1 MFIHPNK
8 EEYTMK
14 KRNRITVCLV
24 AGVLILAVSAGAAF
38 GSVNGYS
45 TYKEA
50 VKALALKT
58 DNVTMQGS
66 MKATLD
72 GKEFVSMTGELAIDG
87 KNKSSHVITSEFGG
101 QKEERYDTT
110 LGNTDTWFNADSK
123 YYNEYTYDNDQT
135 AEDSNNLLGI
145 SADDEMS
152 KRMVNFME
160 IAADTVMGDLKN
172 NFVQLGKD
180 GDKTQYQIEISKDQ
194 VPSLVNAGLSLFAYS
209 VAADEGSDWGVYYE
223 DYNASMLNTY
233 EKLSGNKLSE
243 EFRNG
248 YLQRDDSAVWY
259 DKNEKQ
265 INEILDFLSEKDWE
279 RQYYDQLDN
288 KQGGIVFVKTDGT
301 SVYYKDYKSY
311 AKANPKMVED
321 DMSTYL
327 GQDMV
332 LKTAQCKFGVDK
344 NGNLT
349 NNTLTATFTTT
360 DQDGKNHELVVTAD
374 VTLSNYGTTTV
385 QKLDT
390 GDRVKMHVAEE
401 DNETMYTDTTQVTV
415 P

>member
-1 MFIHPNK
+1 
-8 EEYTMK
+8 MK

-38 GSVNGYS
+38 GSVSGYS

-72 GKEFVSMTGELAIDG
+72 GNEFVSMTGEMAIDG
-87 KNKSSHVITSEFGG
+87 KNKSSHVISSEFGG

-110 LGNTDTWFNADSK
+110 IGNTDTWFNADSK
-123 YYNEYTYDNDQT
+123 YYREYTYDNDQT
-135 AEDSNNLLGI
+135 AEDRNNLLGV

-209 VAADEGSDWGVYYE
+209 MTADEGTDWGVYYE
-223 DYNASMLNTY
+223 DYEASMMNAY

-248 YLQRDDSAVWY
+248 YLREDDTADSEVWRDQ
-259 DKNEKQ
+259 NEKQ
-265 INEILDFLSEKDWE
+265 IHEIVDFLSEKDWE
-279 RQYYDQLDN
+279 RQYYDQLDQ

-321 DMSTYL
+321 ELSSYT

-390 GDRVKMHVAEE
+390 GDRTKMPEPDAENSG
-401 DNETMYTDTTQVTV
+401 DVFYSYND
-415 P
+415 

>member
-1 MFIHPNK
+1 
-8 EEYTMK
+8 MK

-72 GKEFVSMTGELAIDG
+72 GKEFVSMTGEMAIDG
-87 KNKSSHVITSEFGG
+87 KNKSSHVISSEFGG

-110 LGNTDTWFNADSK
+110 LNNTDTWFNADSK
-123 YYNEYTYDNDQT
+123 YYSQYTFQT
-135 AEDSNNLLGI
+135 DDTTEKTSGLLGI
-145 SADDEMS
+145 STDDEMTN
-152 KRMVNFME
+152 RMVNFME

-209 VAADEGSDWGVYYE
+209 VAADEGTDWGVYYE

-390 GDRVKMHVAEE
+390 GNRTKMPEPDAENSGDVVYS
-401 DNETMYTDTTQVTV
+401 DND
-415 P
+415 

>member
-1 MFIHPNK
+1 
-8 EEYTMK
+8 MK

-72 GKEFVSMTGELAIDG
+72 GKEFVSMTGEMAIDG
-87 KNKSSHVITSEFGG
+87 KNKSSHVISSEFGG
-101 QKEERYDTT
+101 QKNESYDTT
-110 LGNTDTWFNADSK
+110 IGNTDTWFNADSK
-123 YYNEYTYDNDQT
+123 YYREYTYDNDQT
-135 AEDSNNLLGI
+135 AEDRNNLLGV

-223 DYNASMLNTY
+223 DYDASVLNTY

-248 YLQRDDSAVWY
+248 YLQEDDTADSAAYQAWH
-259 DKNEKQ
+259 DQNEKQ
-265 INEILDFLSEKDWE
+265 INEIVDFLSEKDWE
-279 RQYYDQLDN
+279 RQYYDQLEN

-332 LKTAQCKFGVDK
+332 LKTAQCKIGVDK

-390 GDRVKMHVAEE
+390 GNRTKMPEPDAENSGDVVYS
-401 DNETMYTDTTQVTV
+401 DND
-415 P
+415 

>member
-1 MFIHPNK
+1 
-8 EEYTMK
+8 MK

-72 GKEFVSMTGELAIDG
+72 GKEFVSMTGEMAIDG
-87 KNKSSHVITSEFGG
+87 KNKSSHVISSEFGG
-101 QKEERYDTT
+101 QKDEYYDTT

-123 YYNEYTYDNDQT
+123 YYNEHTYDNDQT
-135 AEDSNNLLGI
+135 AEDRNNLLGI

-209 VAADEGSDWGVYYE
+209 MTADEGTDWGVYYE
-223 DYNASMLNTY
+223 DYEASMMNAY

-248 YLQRDDSAVWY
+248 YLREDDTADSEVWRDQ
-259 DKNEKQ
+259 NEKQ
-265 INEILDFLSEKDWE
+265 IHEIVDFLSEKDWE
-279 RQYYDQLDN
+279 RQYYDQLDQ

-321 DMSTYL
+321 ELSSYT
-327 GQDMV
+327 GQNMV

-390 GDRVKMHVAEE
+390 GDRTKMPEPDAENSGDVVYS
-401 DNETMYTDTTQVTV
+401 DND
-415 P
+415 

>member
-1 MFIHPNK
+1 
-8 EEYTMK
+8 MK

-72 GKEFVSMTGELAIDG
+72 GKEFVSMTGEMAIDG
-87 KNKSSHVITSEFGG
+87 KNKSSHVISSEFGG
-101 QKEERYDTT
+101 QKEERYDTII
-110 LGNTDTWFNADSK
+110 GNTETWFNADSK

-135 AEDSNNLLGI
+135 AEDSNNLLGVP
-145 SADDEMS
+145 ADDEMS
-152 KRMVNFME
+152 KRMINFME

-209 VAADEGSDWGVYYE
+209 VAADEGTDWGVYYE
-223 DYNASMLNTY
+223 DYDASVLNTY

-243 EFRNG
+243 DFRNG
-248 YLQRDDSAVWY
+248 YLREDDTADSEVWRDQ
-259 DKNEKQ
+259 NEKQ
-265 INEILDFLSEKDWE
+265 IQKIMEYLSEKDWE
-279 RQYYDQLDN
+279 RQYYDQLDQ

-390 GDRVKMHVAEE
+390 GDRTKMLEPDAENSG
-401 DNETMYTDTTQVTV
+401 DVVCSYND
-415 P
+415 

>member
-1 MFIHPNK
+1 
-8 EEYTMK
+8 MK

-72 GKEFVSMTGELAIDG
+72 GKEFVSMTGEMAIDG
-87 KNKSSHVITSEFGG
+87 KNKSSHVISSEFGG

-110 LGNTDTWFNADSK
+110 LNNTDTWFNADSK

-209 VAADEGSDWGVYYE
+209 VAADEGTDWGVYYE

-374 VTLSNYGTTTV
+374 VTLSNYGTTTI

-401 DNETMYTDTTQVTV
+401 NNETMYVDDTMQVTV

>member
-1 MFIHPNK
+1 
-8 EEYTMK
+8 MK

-38 GSVNGYS
+38 GSVSGYS

-72 GKEFVSMTGELAIDG
+72 GKEFVSMTGEMAIDG
-87 KNKSSHVITSEFGG
+87 KNKSSHVISSEFGG
-101 QKEERYDTT
+101 QKEERYDTII
-110 LGNTDTWFNADSK
+110 GNTETWFNADSK

-135 AEDSNNLLGI
+135 AEDSNNLSNNLLGV

-209 VAADEGSDWGVYYE
+209 VAADEGTDWGVYYE
-223 DYNASMLNTY
+223 DYSASELNAY

-248 YLQRDDSAVWY
+248 YLQRDDTADSATYNAWY
-259 DKNEKQ
+259 DQNEKQ
-265 INEILDFLSEKDWE
+265 INEIADFLSEKDWE
-279 RQYYDQLDN
+279 RQYYDQLEN

-311 AKANPKMVED
+311 AKPNQKMVED
-321 DMSTYL
+321 ELSSYT

-390 GDRVKMHVAEE
+390 GDRTKMPEPDAENSGDVVYS
-401 DNETMYTDTTQVTV
+401 DND
-415 P
+415 

>member
-1 MFIHPNK
+1 
-8 EEYTMK
+8 MK

-87 KNKSSHVITSEFGG
+87 KNKSSHVISSEFGG

-123 YYNEYTYDNDQT
+123 YYSQYTFQT
-135 AEDSNNLLGI
+135 DDTTEKTSGLLGI
-145 SADDEMS
+145 STDDEMTN
-152 KRMVNFME
+152 RMVNFME

-223 DYNASMLNTY
+223 DYNASMLNAY

-248 YLQRDDSAVWY
+248 YLQRATYNAWY
-259 DKNEKQ
+259 DQNEKQ

-279 RQYYDQLDN
+279 RQYYDQLEN

-390 GDRVKMHVAEE
+390 GDRTKMPEPDVENSGDVVYS
-401 DNETMYTDTTQVTV
+401 DND
-415 P
+415 

>member
-1 MFIHPNK
+1 
-8 EEYTMK
+8 MK

-72 GKEFVSMTGELAIDG
+72 GKEFVSMTGEMAIDG
-87 KNKSSHVITSEFGG
+87 KNKSSHVISSEFGG
-101 QKEERYDTT
+101 QKEERYDTII
-110 LGNTDTWFNADSK
+110 GNTETWFNADSK
-123 YYNEYTYDNDQT
+123 YYNEHTYDNDQT
-135 AEDSNNLLGI
+135 AEDSNNLSNNLLGV

-209 VAADEGSDWGVYYE
+209 MTADEGTDWGVYYE
-223 DYNASMLNTY
+223 DYRASMLNVY

-248 YLQRDDSAVWY
+248 YLREDDTADSAAY
-259 DKNEKQ
+259 DAWCDQNEKQ
-265 INEILDFLSEKDWE
+265 IQKIVEYLSEKDWE
-279 RQYYDQLDN
+279 RQYYDQLDQ

-390 GDRVKMHVAEE
+390 GARTKMPEPDAENSG
-401 DNETMYTDTTQVTV
+401 DVVYSD
-415 P
+415 

>member
-1 MFIHPNK
+1 
-8 EEYTMK
+8 MK

-72 GKEFVSMTGELAIDG
+72 GKEFVSMTGEMAIDG
-87 KNKSSHVITSEFGG
+87 QNKSSHVISSEFGG

-110 LGNTDTWFNADSK
+110 LNNTETWFNADSK
-123 YYNEYTYDNDQT
+123 YYNQYTCDKDQT

-209 VAADEGSDWGVYYE
+209 VAADEGTDWGVYYE

-374 VTLSNYGTTTV
+374 VTLSNYGTTTI

-401 DNETMYTDTTQVTV
+401 NNETMYVDDTMQVTV

>member
-1 MFIHPNK
+1 
-8 EEYTMK
+8 MK

-72 GKEFVSMTGELAIDG
+72 GKEFVSMTGEMAIDG
-87 KNKSSHVITSEFGG
+87 KNKSSHVISSEFGG
-101 QKEERYDTT
+101 QKEERYDTII
-110 LGNTDTWFNADSK
+110 GNTDTWFNADSK
-123 YYNEYTYDNDQT
+123 YYNEHTYDNDQT
-135 AEDSNNLLGI
+135 AEDRNNLLGI

-223 DYNASMLNTY
+223 DYNASMLNAY

-248 YLQRDDSAVWY
+248 YLQRDDDVTWY
-259 DKNEKQ
+259 DQNEKQ

-279 RQYYDQLDN
+279 RQYYDQLEN

-321 DMSTYL
+321 ELSSYT

-390 GDRVKMHVAEE
+390 GDRTKMPEPDAENSG
-401 DNETMYTDTTQVTV
+401 DAVCSYND
-415 P
+415 

>member
-1 MFIHPNK
+1 
-8 EEYTMK
+8 MK

-72 GKEFVSMTGELAIDG
+72 GKEFVSMTGEMAIDG
-87 KNKSSHVITSEFGG
+87 KNKSSHVISSEFGG
-101 QKEERYDTT
+101 QKEERYDTII
-110 LGNTDTWFNADSK
+110 GNTETWFNADSK

-135 AEDSNNLLGI
+135 AEDSNNLSNNLLGV

-209 VAADEGSDWGVYYE
+209 MTADEGTDWGVYYE
-223 DYNASMLNTY
+223 DYRASMLNAY

-248 YLQRDDSAVWY
+248 YLREDDTADSAAY
-259 DKNEKQ
+259 DAWCDQNEKQ
-265 INEILDFLSEKDWE
+265 IQKIVEYLSEKDWE
-279 RQYYDQLDN
+279 RQYYDQLDQ

-321 DMSTYL
+321 ELSSYT

-332 LKTAQCKFGVDK
+332 LKTAQCKCGVYK

-349 NNTLTATFTTT
+349 NNSLTATFTSPA
-360 DQDGKNHELVVTAD
+360 QDGTYLELVVAAD

-390 GDRVKMHVAEE
+390 GDRTKMLRPDAENSG
-401 DNETMYTDTTQVTV
+401 DVVCSYNG
-415 P
+415 

>member
-1 MFIHPNK
+1 
-8 EEYTMK
+8 MK

-38 GSVNGYS
+38 GSVSGYS

-66 MKATLD
+66 VKATLD
-72 GKEFVSMTGELAIDG
+72 GKEFVSMTGEIAIDG
-87 KNKSSHVITSEFGG
+87 KNKSGHVISSEFGG
-101 QKEERYDTT
+101 QKEERYDTI
-110 LGNTDTWFNADSK
+110 LGNTETWFNADSK

-135 AEDSNNLLGI
+135 EEDSNNLLGVP
-145 SADDEMS
+145 ADDEMS

-209 VAADEGSDWGVYYE
+209 VAADEGTDWGVYYE
-223 DYNASMLNTY
+223 NYSASELNAY

-243 EFRNG
+243 DFRNG
-248 YLQRDDSAVWY
+248 YLREDGAADREVWY
-259 DKNEKQ
+259 DQNEKQ
-265 INEILDFLSEKDWE
+265 IQEIADFLSEKDWE
-279 RQYYDQLDN
+279 RQYYDQLDQ

-321 DMSTYL
+321 KLSNYI

-332 LKTAQCKFGVDK
+332 LKVAQCKFGVDK

-390 GDRVKMHVAEE
+390 GDRTKMLRPDAENSG
-401 DNETMYTDTTQVTV
+401 DVVCSYNG
-415 P
+415 

>member
-1 MFIHPNK
+1 
-8 EEYTMK
+8 MK

-72 GKEFVSMTGELAIDG
+72 GKEFVSMTGEMAIDG
-87 KNKSSHVITSEFGG
+87 KNKSSHVISSEFGG
-101 QKEERYDTT
+101 QKDEYYDTT

-123 YYNEYTYDNDQT
+123 YYNEHTYDNDQT
-135 AEDSNNLLGI
+135 AEDRNNLLGI

-209 VAADEGSDWGVYYE
+209 MTADEGTDWGVYYE
-223 DYNASMLNTY
+223 DYEASMMNAY

-248 YLQRDDSAVWY
+248 YLREDDTADSEVWRDQ
-259 DKNEKQ
+259 NEKQ
-265 INEILDFLSEKDWE
+265 IHEIVDFLSEKDWE
-279 RQYYDQLDN
+279 RQYYDQLDQ

-321 DMSTYL
+321 ELSSYT

-390 GDRVKMHVAEE
+390 GDRTKMPEPDAENSGDVVYS
-401 DNETMYTDTTQVTV
+401 DNN
-415 P
+415 

>member
-1 MFIHPNK
+1 
-8 EEYTMK
+8 MK

-72 GKEFVSMTGELAIDG
+72 GKEFVSMTGEMAIDG
-87 KNKSSHVITSEFGG
+87 KNKSSHVISSEFGG

-110 LGNTDTWFNADSK
+110 LNNTDTWFNADSK

-209 VAADEGSDWGVYYE
+209 VAADEGTDWGVYYE

-279 RQYYDQLDN
+279 RQYYDQLEN

-374 VTLSNYGTTTV
+374 VTLSNYGTTTI

-401 DNETMYTDTTQVTV
+401 NNETMYVDDTMQVTV

>member
-1 MFIHPNK
+1 
-8 EEYTMK
+8 MK

-72 GKEFVSMTGELAIDG
+72 GKEFVSMTGEMAIDG
-87 KNKSSHVITSEFGG
+87 KNKSSHVISSEFGG

-110 LGNTDTWFNADSK
+110 LNNTDTWFNADSK
-123 YYNEYTYDNDQT
+123 YYSQYTFQT
-135 AEDSNNLLGI
+135 DDTTEKTSGLLGI
-145 SADDEMS
+145 STDDEMTN
-152 KRMVNFME
+152 RMVNFME

-223 DYNASMLNTY
+223 DYNASMLNAY

-248 YLQRDDSAVWY
+248 YLQRDDDVTWY
-259 DKNEKQ
+259 DQNEKQ

-279 RQYYDQLDN
+279 RQYYDQLEN

-311 AKANPKMVED
+311 AQANPKMVED

-390 GDRVKMHVAEE
+390 GDRTKMPEPDAENSG
-401 DNETMYTDTTQVTV
+401 DVVYSD
-415 P
+415 

>member
-1 MFIHPNK
+1 
-8 EEYTMK
+8 MK

-72 GKEFVSMTGELAIDG
+72 GKEFVSMTGEMAIDG

-110 LGNTDTWFNADSK
+110 LNNTDTWFNADSK
-123 YYNEYTYDNDQT
+123 YYNEHTYDNDQT

-209 VAADEGSDWGVYYE
+209 VAADEGTDWGVYYE

-279 RQYYDQLDN
+279 RQYYDQLEN

-374 VTLSNYGTTTV
+374 VTLSNYGTTTI

-401 DNETMYTDTTQVTV
+401 NNETMYVDDTMQVTV

>member
-1 MFIHPNK
+1 
-8 EEYTMK
+8 
-14 KRNRITVCLV
+14 
-24 AGVLILAVSAGAAF
+24 
-38 GSVNGYS
+38 
-45 TYKEA
+45 
-50 VKALALKT
+50 
-58 DNVTMQGS
+58 
-66 MKATLD
+66 
-72 GKEFVSMTGELAIDG
+72 
-87 KNKSSHVITSEFGG
+87 
-101 QKEERYDTT
+101 
-110 LGNTDTWFNADSK
+110 
-123 YYNEYTYDNDQT
+123 
-135 AEDSNNLLGI
+135 
-145 SADDEMS
+145 
-152 KRMVNFME
+152 MVNFME

-209 VAADEGSDWGVYYE
+209 VAADEGTDWGVYYE
-223 DYNASMLNTY
+223 DYDASVLNTY

-248 YLQRDDSAVWY
+248 YLQEDDTADSAAYQAWH
-259 DKNEKQ
+259 DQNEKQ
-265 INEILDFLSEKDWE
+265 IQEIVDFLSEKDWE
-279 RQYYDQLDN
+279 RQYYDQLEN

-390 GDRVKMHVAEE
+390 GNRTKMPEPDAENSG
-401 DNETMYTDTTQVTV
+401 DVVYSYND
-415 P
+415 

>member
-1 MFIHPNK
+1 
-8 EEYTMK
+8 MK

-72 GKEFVSMTGELAIDG
+72 GKEFVSMTGEMAIDG
-87 KNKSSHVITSEFGG
+87 KNKSSHVISSEFGG
-101 QKEERYDTT
+101 QKDEYYDTT

-123 YYNEYTYDNDQT
+123 YYNEHTYDNDQT
-135 AEDSNNLLGI
+135 AEDRNNLLGI

-209 VAADEGSDWGVYYE
+209 MTADEGTDWGVYYE
-223 DYNASMLNTY
+223 DYEASMMNAY

-248 YLQRDDSAVWY
+248 YLREDDTADSEVWRDQ
-259 DKNEKQ
+259 NEKQ
-265 INEILDFLSEKDWE
+265 IHEIVDFLSEKDWE
-279 RQYYDQLDN
+279 RQYYDQ
-288 KQGGIVFVKTDGT
+288 QGGIVFVKTDGT

-321 DMSTYL
+321 ELSSYT

-390 GDRVKMHVAEE
+390 GDRTKMPEPDAENSG
-401 DNETMYTDTTQVTV
+401 DVVYSYND
-415 P
+415 

>member
-1 MFIHPNK
+1 
-8 EEYTMK
+8 MK

-72 GKEFVSMTGELAIDG
+72 GKEFVSMTGEMAIDG
-87 KNKSSHVITSEFGG
+87 KNKSSHVISSEFGG

-110 LGNTDTWFNADSK
+110 LNNTDTWFNADSK

-279 RQYYDQLDN
+279 RQYYDQLEN

-311 AKANPKMVED
+311 TKANPKMVED

-401 DNETMYTDTTQVTV
+401 DDETVYTDTTQVTV

>member
-1 MFIHPNK
+1 
-8 EEYTMK
+8 MK

-72 GKEFVSMTGELAIDG
+72 GKEFVSMTGEMAIDG
-87 KNKSSHVITSEFGG
+87 KNKSSHVISSEFGG

-123 YYNEYTYDNDQT
+123 YYHEYTYDNDQT
-135 AEDSNNLLGI
+135 AEDRNNLLGV

-265 INEILDFLSEKDWE
+265 IQKIVEYLSEKDWE
-279 RQYYDQLDN
+279 RQYYDQLDQ

-321 DMSTYL
+321 ELSSYT

-390 GDRVKMHVAEE
+390 GNRTKMPEPDAENSG
-401 DNETMYTDTTQVTV
+401 DVVYSD
-415 P
+415 

>member
-1 MFIHPNK
+1 
-8 EEYTMK
+8 MK

-72 GKEFVSMTGELAIDG
+72 GKEFVSMTGEMAIDG
-87 KNKSSHVITSEFGG
+87 KNKSSHVISSEFGG

-110 LGNTDTWFNADSK
+110 LNNTDTWFNADSK

-145 SADDEMS
+145 STDDELS

-374 VTLSNYGTTTV
+374 VTLSNYGTTTI

-401 DNETMYTDTTQVTV
+401 NNETMYVDDTMQVTV

>member
-1 MFIHPNK
+1 
-8 EEYTMK
+8 MK

-72 GKEFVSMTGELAIDG
+72 GKEFVSMTGEMAIDG
-87 KNKSSHVITSEFGG
+87 KNKSSHVISSEFGG

-110 LGNTDTWFNADSK
+110 LNNTDTWFNADSK

-145 SADDEMS
+145 STDDELS

-279 RQYYDQLDN
+279 RQYYDQLEN

-401 DNETMYTDTTQVTV
+401 DNETVYTDTTQVTV

>member
-1 MFIHPNK
+1 
-8 EEYTMK
+8 MK

-72 GKEFVSMTGELAIDG
+72 GKEFVSMTGEMAIDG
-87 KNKSSHVITSEFGG
+87 KNKSSHVISSEFGG
-101 QKEERYDTT
+101 QKDEYYDTT

-123 YYNEYTYDNDQT
+123 YYNEHTYDNDQT
-135 AEDSNNLLGI
+135 AEDRNNLLGI

-209 VAADEGSDWGVYYE
+209 MTADEGTDWGVYYE
-223 DYNASMLNTY
+223 DYEASMMNAY

-248 YLQRDDSAVWY
+248 YLREDDTADSEVWRDQ
-259 DKNEKQ
+259 NEKQ
-265 INEILDFLSEKDWE
+265 IHEIVDFLSEKDWE
-279 RQYYDQLDN
+279 RQYYDQLDQ

-321 DMSTYL
+321 ELSSYT

-390 GDRVKMHVAEE
+390 GARTKMPEPDAENSG
-401 DNETMYTDTTQVTV
+401 DVVYSD
-415 P
+415 

>member
-1 MFIHPNK
+1 
-8 EEYTMK
+8 MK
-14 KRNRITVCLV
+14 KRNRITACLV

-38 GSVNGYS
+38 GSVSGYS

-72 GKEFVSMTGELAIDG
+72 GKEFVSMTGEMAIDG
-87 KNKSSHVITSEFGG
+87 KNKSSHVISSEFGG
-101 QKEERYDTT
+101 QKEERYDTII
-110 LGNTDTWFNADSK
+110 GNTETWFNADSK
-123 YYNEYTYDNDQT
+123 YYNEHTYDNDQT
-135 AEDSNNLLGI
+135 AEDSNNLSNNLLGV

-152 KRMVNFME
+152 KRMINFME

-223 DYNASMLNTY
+223 DYRASMLNAY

-248 YLQRDDSAVWY
+248 YLREDDTADSAAYQAWC
-259 DKNEKQ
+259 DQNEKQ
-265 INEILDFLSEKDWE
+265 IQKIVEYLSEKDWE
-279 RQYYDQLDN
+279 RQYYDQLDQ

-401 DNETMYTDTTQVTV
+401 NDETMYADTTQVTV

>member
-1 MFIHPNK
+1 
-8 EEYTMK
+8 MK

-72 GKEFVSMTGELAIDG
+72 GKEFVSMTGEMAIDG
-87 KNKSSHVITSEFGG
+87 KNKSSHVISSEFGG
-101 QKEERYDTT
+101 QK
-110 LGNTDTWFNADSK
+110 
-123 YYNEYTYDNDQT
+123 NESYDNDQT
-135 AEDSNNLLGI
+135 AEDSNNLLGV

-223 DYNASMLNTY
+223 DYSASELNAY

-243 EFRNG
+243 DFRNG
-248 YLQRDDSAVWY
+248 YLQRDDTADSATYNAWY

-265 INEILDFLSEKDWE
+265 INEIADFLSEKDWE
-279 RQYYDQLDN
+279 RQYYDQLEN

-321 DMSTYL
+321 ELSNYL

-390 GDRVKMHVAEE
+390 GDRTKMPEPDAENSG
-401 DNETMYTDTTQVTV
+401 DVVYSD
-415 P
+415 

>member
-1 MFIHPNK
+1 
-8 EEYTMK
+8 MK

-72 GKEFVSMTGELAIDG
+72 GKEFVSMTGEMAIDG
-87 KNKSSHVITSEFGG
+87 KNKSSHVISSEFGG
-101 QKEERYDTT
+101 QKDEYYDTT

-123 YYNEYTYDNDQT
+123 YYNEHTYDNDQT
-135 AEDSNNLLGI
+135 AEDRNNLLGI

-209 VAADEGSDWGVYYE
+209 MTADEGTNWGVYYE
-223 DYNASMLNTY
+223 DYEASMMNAY

-248 YLQRDDSAVWY
+248 YLREDDTADSEVWRDQ
-259 DKNEKQ
+259 NEKQ
-265 INEILDFLSEKDWE
+265 IHEIVDFLSEKDWE
-279 RQYYDQLDN
+279 RQYYDQLDQ

-321 DMSTYL
+321 ELSSYT

-390 GDRVKMHVAEE
+390 GDRTKMPEPDAENSG
-401 DNETMYTDTTQVTV
+401 DVVYSYND
-415 P
+415 

>member
-1 MFIHPNK
+1 
-8 EEYTMK
+8 MK

-72 GKEFVSMTGELAIDG
+72 GKEFVSMTGEMAIDG
-87 KNKSSHVITSEFGG
+87 KNKSSHVISSEFGG
-101 QKEERYDTT
+101 QKDEYYDTT
-110 LGNTDTWFNADSK
+110 IGNTNTWFTADSK

-135 AEDSNNLLGI
+135 AEDSNNLLGV

-209 VAADEGSDWGVYYE
+209 MTADEGTDWGVYYE
-223 DYNASMLNTY
+223 DYEASMLNAY

-248 YLQRDDSAVWY
+248 YLREDDTADSEVWRDQ
-259 DKNEKQ
+259 NEKQ
-265 INEILDFLSEKDWE
+265 IHEIVDFLSEKDWE
-279 RQYYDQLDN
+279 RQYYDQLDQ

-321 DMSTYL
+321 ELSSYT

-390 GDRVKMHVAEE
+390 GDRTKMPEPDAENSG
-401 DNETMYTDTTQVTV
+401 DVVYSYND
-415 P
+415 

>member
-1 MFIHPNK
+1 
-8 EEYTMK
+8 MK

-38 GSVNGYS
+38 GGVNGYS

-72 GKEFVSMTGELAIDG
+72 GKEFVSMTGEMAIDG
-87 KNKSSHVITSEFGG
+87 KNKSSHVISSEFGG
-101 QKEERYDTT
+101 QKEERYDTII
-110 LGNTDTWFNADSK
+110 GNTETWFNADSK

-135 AEDSNNLLGI
+135 AEDSNNLSNNLLGV

-152 KRMVNFME
+152 KRMINFME

-209 VAADEGSDWGVYYE
+209 MTADEGTDWGVYYE
-223 DYNASMLNTY
+223 DYRASMLNAY

-248 YLQRDDSAVWY
+248 YLREDDTADSAAY
-259 DKNEKQ
+259 DAWCNQNEKQ
-265 INEILDFLSEKDWE
+265 IQKIVEYLSEKDWE
-279 RQYYDQLDN
+279 RQYYDQLDQ

-321 DMSTYL
+321 ELSSYT

-390 GDRVKMHVAEE
+390 GDRTKMLEPDAENSG
-401 DNETMYTDTTQVTV
+401 DAVCSYND
-415 P
+415 

>member
-1 MFIHPNK
+1 
-8 EEYTMK
+8 MK

-72 GKEFVSMTGELAIDG
+72 GKEFVSMTGEMALDG
-87 KNKSSHVITSEFGG
+87 KNKSSHVISSEFGG
-101 QKEERYDTT
+101 QKDEYYDTT
-110 LGNTDTWFNADSK
+110 LGNTETWFNADSK
-123 YYNEYTYDNDQT
+123 YYNEHTYDNDQT
-135 AEDSNNLLGI
+135 AEDRNNLLGI

-209 VAADEGSDWGVYYE
+209 MTADEGTDWGVYYE
-223 DYNASMLNTY
+223 DYEASMMNAY

-248 YLQRDDSAVWY
+248 YLREDDTADSEVWRDQ
-259 DKNEKQ
+259 NEKQ
-265 INEILDFLSEKDWE
+265 IHEIVDFLSEKDWE
-279 RQYYDQLDN
+279 RQYYDQLDQ

-321 DMSTYL
+321 ELSSYT

-390 GDRVKMHVAEE
+390 GDRTKMPEPDAENSG
-401 DNETMYTDTTQVTV
+401 DVVYSYND
-415 P
+415 

>member
-1 MFIHPNK
+1 
-8 EEYTMK
+8 MK

-72 GKEFVSMTGELAIDG
+72 GKEFVSMTGEMAIDG
-87 KNKSSHVITSEFGG
+87 KNKSSHVISSEFGG
-101 QKEERYDTT
+101 QKDEYYDTT

-123 YYNEYTYDNDQT
+123 YYNEHTYDNDQT
-135 AEDSNNLLGI
+135 AEDRNNLLGI

-209 VAADEGSDWGVYYE
+209 MTADEGTDWGVYYE
-223 DYNASMLNTY
+223 DYEASMMNAY

-243 EFRNG
+243 DFRNG
-248 YLQRDDSAVWY
+248 YLREDDTADSEVWRDQ
-259 DKNEKQ
+259 NEKQ
-265 INEILDFLSEKDWE
+265 IHEIVDFLSEKDWK
-279 RQYYDQLDN
+279 RQYYDQLDQ

-321 DMSTYL
+321 ELSSYT

-390 GDRVKMHVAEE
+390 GDRTKMPEPDAENSG
-401 DNETMYTDTTQVTV
+401 DVVYSYND
-415 P
+415 